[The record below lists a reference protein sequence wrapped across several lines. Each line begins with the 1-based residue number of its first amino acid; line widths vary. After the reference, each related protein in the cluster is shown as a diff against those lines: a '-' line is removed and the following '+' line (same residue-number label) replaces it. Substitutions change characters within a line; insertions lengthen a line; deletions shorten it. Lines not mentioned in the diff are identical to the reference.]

1 LHEHQIGREFT
12 NAAADPAKVSIK
24 RSAPIEVAI
33 HNGTENNVRGF
44 DQLELLTKDQSPLWQ
59 TQILSALPFNSP

>member
-1 LHEHQIGREFT
+1 MLPLIQQSIQVQT
-12 NAAADPAKVSIK
+12 IPAKVSIK

-44 DQLELLTKDQSPLWQ
+44 DQLELLTKGQSPLWQ
-59 TQILSALPFNSP
+59 TQILSALPFNLP